1 MHQKICHS
9 VEKTEDDF
17 RISMKKQSNNKTMQI
32 FVLNIFVLILFF
44 RIFNSQGNN
53 SLRTG

>member
-17 RISMKKQSNNKTMQI
+17 RISMKKQSNNKTMQL
-32 FVLNIFVLILFF
+32 FVLQHFFVFSTVKEITAYVQDKSNI
-44 RIFNSQGNN
+44 S
-53 SLRTG
+53 